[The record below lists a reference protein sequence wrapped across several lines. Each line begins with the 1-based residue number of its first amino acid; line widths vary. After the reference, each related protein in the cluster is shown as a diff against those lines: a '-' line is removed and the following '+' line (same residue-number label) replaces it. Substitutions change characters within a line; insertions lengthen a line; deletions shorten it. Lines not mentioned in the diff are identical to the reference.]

1 MFEPAGF
8 DVCLTVGLVLF
19 AFGVALPY
27 VRLALGRPSG
37 GIDGAPTVFELF
49 GEGKGWRGTRLDI
62 SYDIAL
68 IGVLF
73 ILQAT
78 AQTNYPD
85 GYLKTIHLGVTVW
98 PMLSLVYVVFKLV
111 QLQSSRVPDKT
122 FDRMF
127 SMGRWFMCRRRRCW
141 CRAKDYQVTA
151 NSVYSDPHVPLS
163 SIALKVLTPQVIGMI
178 MYISFIF
185 KPWRYNA
192 RSRRFGIFA
201 IFFTPVFVQT
211 CEFTIDSI
219 PTVQLLLFLRFLAAN
234 PDFVDERGVV
244 VTVDQAGE
252 QARLST
258 REIVNTFG
266 GPKYAIRVLLFTV
279 VNYCSACVLSLSLP
293 IFLAQSENQIDFI
306 LNALAAAFI
315 IQLDDTPDNKMQVT
329 ISDGKMSSADN
340 LESGEKTPVSPQ

>member
-37 GIDGAPTVFELF
+37 GIDGAPTVVELF

-111 QLQSSRVPDKT
+111 QLQSSRIPDKT

-141 CRAKDYQVTA
+141 CRLACESKSARTWVRIKDGQPRRRGYDVDGLSQVPRQGLP
-151 NSVYSDPHVPLS
+151 SH
-163 SIALKVLTPQVIGMI
+163 
-178 MYISFIF
+178 
-185 KPWRYNA
+185 
-192 RSRRFGIFA
+192 
-201 IFFTPVFVQT
+201 
-211 CEFTIDSI
+211 
-219 PTVQLLLFLRFLAAN
+219 
-234 PDFVDERGVV
+234 
-244 VTVDQAGE
+244 
-252 QARLST
+252 
-258 REIVNTFG
+258 RE
-266 GPKYAIRVLLFTV
+266 
-279 VNYCSACVLSLSLP
+279 
-293 IFLAQSENQIDFI
+293 
-306 LNALAAAFI
+306 
-315 IQLDDTPDNKMQVT
+315 
-329 ISDGKMSSADN
+329 
-340 LESGEKTPVSPQ
+340 

>member
-37 GIDGAPTVFELF
+37 GIDGAPTVVELF

-85 GYLKTIHLGVTVW
+85 GYLKTIHLGATSKRGSQQTILPAPRCRREGSSDDRMVAPRRQPDPIRQPQASLFGRCSRWSTSSSSSSSCSLRESPTRPSTGCSRWGAGSCADGGAVGAA
-98 PMLSLVYVVFKLV
+98 LRVNQSRLGRGSGSKTGSLVAAATTWMACL
-111 QLQSSRVPDKT
+111 R
-122 FDRMF
+122 
-127 SMGRWFMCRRRRCW
+127 

-178 MYISFIF
+178 MYISF
-185 KPWRYNA
+185 A
-192 RSRRFGIFA
+192 
-201 IFFTPVFVQT
+201 
-211 CEFTIDSI
+211 
-219 PTVQLLLFLRFLAAN
+219 
-234 PDFVDERGVV
+234 
-244 VTVDQAGE
+244 
-252 QARLST
+252 
-258 REIVNTFG
+258 
-266 GPKYAIRVLLFTV
+266 
-279 VNYCSACVLSLSLP
+279 
-293 IFLAQSENQIDFI
+293 
-306 LNALAAAFI
+306 
-315 IQLDDTPDNKMQVT
+315 
-329 ISDGKMSSADN
+329 
-340 LESGEKTPVSPQ
+340 